1 MNCRIT
7 YHRPYEHLIKFMNCK
22 IIPLPSRF
30 LARVRDQQLDDLDQA
45 VEISYANGGEPCRD
59 VLRPAK
65 VGEKIILASYCP
77 FSLTSP
83 YKEYG
88 PIFILANNVKHKSD
102 ITMLSLTRLLK
113 NDYLPDSFI
122 IRAYSIQERIIDAK
136 VTTKDTVHND
146 LIDLLSNPNA
156 AFVLV
161 RYAAYGCYA
170 LRIECNQNELSTSI

>member
-1 MNCRIT
+1 MNRRIS
-7 YHRPYEHLIKFMNCK
+7 YYGPSKQLIKSMNYK

-30 LARVRDQQLDDLDQA
+30 LTRVREQQLDDLDQA

-65 VGEKIILASYCP
+65 AGEKLILASFSP

-88 PIFILANNVKHKSD
+88 PIFILADNVKHKSD
-102 ITMLSLTRLLK
+102 ITTLSLNRLLE
-113 NDYLPDSFI
+113 NGYLPDSFV
-122 IRAYSIQERIIDAK
+122 IRAYSNQERILDAK
-136 VTTKDTVHND
+136 LTTKDTVHND
-146 LIDLLSNPNA
+146 LLGLFSISNA

-161 RYAAYGCYA
+161 RFAAYGCYA
-170 LRIECNQNELSTSI
+170 LRIECNQNQLSTGI